1 MIELTEFWL
10 VELMRATVVLAIAV
24 LFAKSIFRCTQA
36 KPQTRVL
43 TWMLVLAPC
52 WLLFSFALEIPCLE
66 SNHETEMTSAVIW
79 GNPSRSLGL
88 TPTPLIE
95 SASIVPQTG
104 SPGSLPTFEWI
115 AILLMAAWASG
126 IIYLVCKY
134 LRSHLRMQ
142 RLLSHI
148 VKHGCA
154 KHPLPALWLDEFEK
168 AKREIGLRRDVQ
180 FLVGD
185 DAGPLLCW
193 FKGQNFVVVPET
205 FWESSTSQQR
215 SAILLHELA
224 HAKRFDV
231 WWVLIARILILPQW
245 FNPFAWYAL
254 QQLSESIEMACDD
267 EVLKHSKFGRIEYA
281 KSLVSLVEFKQ
292 SDVSFG
298 LPAIGPPVQQRIQ
311 RIVHPNGVEM
321 KFTRMIAIGTL
332 VLVSSFGLV
341 RPELVAQNSESQLG
355 SGMTAGPP
363 QSPVAPVSKVDDG
376 AKLTCETYYISDLI
390 VFASDVSDGQLK
402 SNKSTNRLGGITLH
416 DYLPIVDLIKSTIDS
431 ESWGKDGI
439 SISPYVQNLSLV
451 INQTPEVHDQIQE
464 LLVKLR
470 GTTRFT
476 IKLKSFIVLGSK
488 ANKLLPSELG
498 KNVRSIETKS
508 VQTIRDAARNGAIEL
523 ISIPETNPINGQ
535 SVVYEGL
542 TQDIWSV
549 EGLSATAVIDKERSS
564 INIKLSGMTSWPFA
578 ASRHSLLNK
587 MVDGHVVELQRGTII
602 ESIKSG
608 IESEDEGRQR
618 EERQRN
624 RVEKSIGVATVE
636 DGKYLALDVSSM
648 LKNDKQDRRA
658 ILIVNAKIK
667 DNQKQE
673 ENN

>member
-52 WLLFSFALEIPCLE
+52 WLLFSFALEIPWLE
-66 SNHETEMTSAVIW
+66 SNHETEITSAVIW
-79 GNPSRSLGL
+79 GNPSKSLGL
-88 TPTPLIE
+88 APAPLIE

-115 AILLMAAWASG
+115 AILLLVAWASG

-193 FKGQNFVVVPET
+193 FEGQNFVVVPET

-281 KSLVSLVEFKQ
+281 KSLVSLVEFNQ

-298 LPAIGPPVQQRIQ
+298 LSATGPPVRQRIQ
-311 RIVHPNGVEM
+311 RIIHPNGVEM
-321 KFTRMIAIGTL
+321 KFTRMIAIGSL
-332 VLVSSFGLV
+332 ILVSSFGLV
-341 RPELVAQNSESQLG
+341 RPELVAQNTSSKASSSLTEGASQ
-355 SGMTAGPP
+355 
-363 QSPVAPVSKVDDG
+363 PVAVESGDQADKPDDG
-376 AKLTCETYYISDLI
+376 TNLTIVTY
-390 VFASDVSDGQLK
+390 DVSDFILPPEGSPEGFPNGLPKQKNLK
-402 SNKSTNRLGGITLH
+402 NQLGGITLH
-416 DYLPIVDLIKSTIDS
+416 DFVPIVDLIKSTIESD
-431 ESWGKDGI
+431 SWGENGK
-439 SISPYVQNLSLV
+439 SISPYAQNLALV
-451 INQTPEVHDQIQE
+451 INQTPETHAKVQN
-464 LLVKLR
+464 LLAKLR
-470 GTTRFT
+470 EMNRFT
-476 IKLKSFIVLGSK
+476 IQLESFVALFPKDSD
-488 ANKLLPSELG
+488 LLPAELG
-498 KNVRSIETKS
+498 KNGR
-508 VQTIRDAARNGAIEL
+508 AIEGKDVQKIREAQKKKMVECL
-523 ISIPETNPINGQ
+523 PIPETSLFNGG
-535 SVVYEGL
+535 SVVFQNL
-542 TQDIWSV
+542 DNNLWSV
-549 EGLSATAVIDKERSS
+549 KGLSASVVLNSS
-564 INIKLSGMTSWPFA
+564 MKSLRFGLWGMTELAFA
-578 ASRHSLLNK
+578 APVLSNGQLAELEQDVFITKNQEGIGTSVGVFPASRVLK
-587 MVDGHVVELQRGTII
+587 FARVTTI
-602 ESIKSG
+602 
-608 IESEDEGRQR
+608 
-618 EERQRN
+618 
-624 RVEKSIGVATVE
+624 E

-648 LKNDKQDRRA
+648 LNADRQDRRA